1 VGRSRRAAQALD
13 NFVPYHRLGSVQATA
28 CGKWYNPKTLDNRD
42 TMHPSVFKD
51 DEERK
56 ETDEEVEKEHLK
68 LRKPRV
74 R

>member
-1 VGRSRRAAQALD
+1 VGRSWRAAQALD

-28 CGKWYNPKTLDNRD
+28 RGKWCNPDTLHNCDA
-42 TMHPSVFKD
+42 MHLSVFKD
-51 DEERK
+51 DKERK